1 MSNPYQSPQNP
12 ALDPKYFQD
21 APQLAYGSGE
31 YGWIQQVRVY
41 AILSAVQGLL
51 ELPMGAMVLGMGFF
65 IPAMMA
71 LDKSN
76 PKGGGNPPPDEFI
89 YGMMGA
95 YIAIG
100 SVVLFSALLRL
111 FAAYRNFYFKGR
123 TLGIASMIVGLGPL
137 LTCYC
142 GPTAI
147 GVLVYGLIVY
157 LNPAVRMAFA
167 MGEQGRT
174 AAEIFAAFTPYRTA
188 PYAPP
193 PGPPTGP

>member
-12 ALDPKYFQD
+12 ALDSKYFQD
-21 APQLAYGSGE
+21 VPQLAMGSAE

-51 ELPMGAMVLGMGFF
+51 ELGVGAMVLGMGF
-65 IPAMMA
+65 IMPAMMA
-71 LDKSN
+71 MEKAN
-76 PKGGGNPPPDEFI
+76 PRGGNPPPDGFI

-100 SVVLFSALLRL
+100 SLVLLSAILRL
-111 FAAYRNFYFKGR
+111 VAAYRNFYFKGR
-123 TLGIASMIVGLGPL
+123 TLGIASMIVGLSSL

-147 GVLVYGLIVY
+147 GILVYGLIVY

-167 MGEQGRT
+167 MGDQGRT
-174 AAEIFAAFTPYRTA
+174 AAEIFTAFTPYRTA
-188 PYAPP
+188 PYVPTPP
-193 PGPPTGP
+193 HTSP